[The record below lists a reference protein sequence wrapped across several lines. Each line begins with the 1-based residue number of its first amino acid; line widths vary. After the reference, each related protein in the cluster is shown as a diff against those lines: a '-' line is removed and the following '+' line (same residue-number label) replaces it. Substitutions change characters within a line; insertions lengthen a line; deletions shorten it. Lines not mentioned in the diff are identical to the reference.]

1 MAIQLK
7 KAQRKRVKLKIGLS
21 APSGGGKTASALIL
35 AYGLLKGEHPDWS
48 DEDIWSHIALIDTEN
63 GSGELYAGVTIGGT
77 HIGEYN
83 VIPIEP
89 PYEPQKYID
98 AFAVCKEA
106 GMEVCIPDSLT
117 HAWSGQGGL
126 LEKQGNI
133 SKRTGNSY
141 TAWREVTPLHNKM
154 IDAILQTDM
163 HFICTMRAKTEYVQE
178 KDDKG
183 RTSVRKIG
191 LAPVQRD
198 GMEYEFSMFIE
209 IDADHQAF
217 VSKDRTG
224 VLDGQ
229 YFTITPEAGEKLAK
243 WLQSGAS
250 PDAAP
255 KVVMTKAD
263 SDPTE
268 TLESLIEKIDA
279 AAKELPTI
287 GVDRSVIAATVKD
300 LTGGI
305 VNYKNI
311 KEAVVAKRVLA
322 ALTKMKEDK

>member
-1 MAIQLK
+1 
-7 KAQRKRVKLKIGLS
+7 
-21 APSGGGKTASALIL
+21 
-35 AYGLLKGEHPDWS
+35 
-48 DEDIWSHIALIDTEN
+48 
-63 GSGELYAGVTIGGT
+63 
-77 HIGEYN
+77 
-83 VIPIEP
+83 
-89 PYEPQKYID
+89 
-98 AFAVCKEA
+98 
-106 GMEVCIPDSLT
+106 MEVCIADSLT

-178 KDDKG
+178 KDGNG
-183 RTSVRKIG
+183 RTTVRKIG

-229 YFTITPEAGEKLAK
+229 YFTVTPETGEKLAK
-243 WLQSGAS
+243 WLRTGAS
-250 PDAAP
+250 PDAKP
-255 KVVMTKAD
+255 TVVMTKAD
-263 SDPTE
+263 STPTE
-268 TLESLIEKIDA
+268 TLESLVEKIDA
-279 AAKELPTI
+279 IAKELPSL
-287 GVDRSVIAATVKD
+287 GVDKSAIAATVKEM
-300 LTGGI
+300 TGGI

-311 KEAVVAKRVLA
+311 SDAAVAQRVLA
-322 ALTKMKEDK
+322 ALNKMKEDK